1 MVSVMSVLMR
11 RVSVR
16 ALSVA
21 LCVATL
27 AVAVAKEELS
37 GIDTVS
43 LYGLELPIKPPQ
55 ADSRLSD
62 DFQKKNEKLFELK
75 GKVAEVFAEM
85 AEAAGEENEAKRKRK
100 LTKAFEKLAKAEK
113 AFYKE
118 AKKIRDKF
126 DKNFKPLRQKKEKL
140 EEDIAKA
147 EEKGDERTA
156 TKLAQNLQKFSGK
169 YENLEKMSNTINSFL
184 YIEEN
189 AKLLDYA
196 EMAGVAPERILPADL
211 VEALQ
216 AMADAGGK
224 KTKEKAE
231 PKADKDKDD
240 DQPQKKSRRKRSKDK
255 DE

>member
-27 AVAVAKEELS
+27 AVAVAKDELT
-37 GIDTVS
+37 GIDTVT

-62 DFQKKNEKLFELK
+62 DFQKKNEKLFELR
-75 GKVAEVFAEM
+75 GKVSEVFTEM
-85 AEAAGEENEAKRKRK
+85 AEASGEENEAKRKRK
-100 LTKAFEKLAKAEK
+100 LTKALEKLAKAEK

-169 YENLEKMSNTINSFL
+169 YENMEKMSNTINSFL
-184 YIEEN
+184 YITEN

-196 EMAGVAPERILPADL
+196 EMAGIAPERVLPADL

-216 AMADAGGK
+216 AMAEAGGK

>member
-27 AVAVAKEELS
+27 AVAVAKDELT
-37 GIDTVS
+37 GIDTVT

-62 DFQKKNEKLFELK
+62 DFQKKNEKLFELR
-75 GKVAEVFAEM
+75 GKVSEVFAEM
-85 AEAAGEENEAKRKRK
+85 AEASGEENEAKRKRK
-100 LTKAFEKLAKAEK
+100 LTKALEKLAKAEK

-169 YENLEKMSNTINSFL
+169 YENMEKMSNTINSFL
-184 YIEEN
+184 YITEN

-196 EMAGVAPERILPADL
+196 EMAGIAPERVLPADL

-224 KTKEKAE
+224 KIKDKAE
-231 PKADKDKDD
+231 PKADKDD